1 MKPLNINGCVE
12 DDYYYTTLNIATAMN
27 NTAQSATEIEETGR
41 YVSADNAIVVK
52 GLRKSFK
59 KLTVLNGID
68 LCVKRGTVLALLG
81 PNGAGKTTTIRI
93 LSTLLLPDGGQALI
107 HGFDVVREANKV
119 RTLIGLT
126 GQYAAVDEYLTG
138 EENLHMIGR
147 LYRLS
152 HKDIKRRTQ
161 ELLELFDLMEAS
173 ARTVKTY
180 SGGMR
185 RRLDL
190 AVSLIAAPPI
200 IFLDEPT
207 TGLDPRSRLI
217 MWDIIEQL
225 VAAGT
230 TILLTTQDMDEA
242 DRLADNIVVIDG
254 GRIIAEGTSDE
265 LKQRVG
271 SERLEMTIAE
281 ASSFETAKRVID
293 GGDGS
298 LHLDNKTRTLSL
310 AATKGDGVRQL
321 KQVLSRLDEA
331 GVRVENVS
339 FRRPTLDDVF
349 LTLTG
354 HTTTTTTTTTEQSNG
369 QRELEKSGG
378 GLSK

>member
-1 MKPLNINGCVE
+1 MQNKRM
-12 DDYYYTTLNIATAMN
+12 MN
-27 NTAQSATEIEETGR
+27 EANSQRGSPRIYQGRSAGR
-41 YVSADNAIVVK
+41 YASPEDAIVVK

-68 LCVKRGTVLALLG
+68 LSIRRGTVLALLG
-81 PNGAGKTTTIRI
+81 PNGAGKTTTVRI

-107 HGFDVVREANKV
+107 HGLDVVREAHKV
-119 RTLIGLT
+119 RSLIGLT
-126 GQYAAVDEYLTG
+126 GQYAAVDEYLSG

-152 HKDIKRRTQ
+152 HQDVKRRTQ
-161 ELLELFDLMEAS
+161 ELLELFDLTEAS
-173 ARTVKTY
+173 GRTVKTY

-225 VAAGT
+225 VTAGT

-242 DRLADNIVVIDG
+242 DRLADKIVVIDG

-271 SERLEMTIAE
+271 SERLEITIAE
-281 ASSFETAKRVID
+281 GSNFETAKRVFD
-293 GGDGS
+293 GGDQS
-298 LHLDNKTRTLSL
+298 IHLDIKDRTLSF
-310 AATKGDGVRQL
+310 AATKGNGVHQV
-321 KQVLSRLDEA
+321 KEVLSRLDEA
-331 GVRVENVS
+331 AIGVENIS

-354 HTTTTTTTTTEQSNG
+354 HTTTTTEQSNRL
-369 QRELEKSGG
+369 RETEKSGG
-378 GLSK
+378 GLNT

>member
-1 MKPLNINGCVE
+1 MENKIG
-12 DDYYYTTLNIATAMN
+12 
-27 NTAQSATEIEETGR
+27 SATEIEETGR

-93 LSTLLLPDGGQALI
+93 LTTLLLPDGGQALI

-119 RTLIGLT
+119 RSLIGLT

-152 HKDIKRRTQ
+152 HQDIKRRTQ

-242 DRLADNIVVIDG
+242 DRLADKIIVIDG
-254 GRIIAEGTSDE
+254 GKIIAEGTSDE
-265 LKQRVG
+265 LKRRVG
-271 SERLEMTIAE
+271 SERLEITIAE
-281 ASSFETAKRVID
+281 ASSFETAKRVVAGAD
-293 GGDGS
+293 EGK
-298 LHLDNKTRTLSL
+298 HLDSKTRTLSL
-310 AATKGDGVRQL
+310 AATKGDGVHQL
-321 KQVLSRLDEA
+321 KQVLSGLDEA
-331 GVRVENVS
+331 GVGVENVS
-339 FRRPTLDDVF
+339 FHHPTLDDVF
-349 LTLTG
+349 LALTG
-354 HTTTTTTTTTEQSNG
+354 HTTTTTEQSNG
-369 QRELEKSGG
+369 QRETEKSGG
-378 GLSK
+378 GLNK